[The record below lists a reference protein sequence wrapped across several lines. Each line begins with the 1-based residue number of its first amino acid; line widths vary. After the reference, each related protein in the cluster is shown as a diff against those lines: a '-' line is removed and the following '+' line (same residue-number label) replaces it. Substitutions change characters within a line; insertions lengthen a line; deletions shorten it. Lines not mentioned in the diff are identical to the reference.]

1 MKFVDICC
9 GIGGISRGFRNVG
22 WEELG
27 GFDIDSDAVL
37 INNLSGGKAIQ
48 KSVFDISPAEIKEA
62 DVITAGFPCQPFSSS
77 GNRSGVLHHSGNIF
91 SQIISLACAIKV
103 KTIVLENVQGL
114 LSNKNGY
121 TFAVILKMLNDAGYE
136 VSWRLTNASEF
147 GVPQDRKRV
156 LIIAM
161 RNARSL
167 KVLQRKNALV
177 EISAHNISSLVLSD
191 YSVPSI
197 TLGKELSH
205 LIFDTEPKI
214 GKAFEKKHFFKTSG
228 IASNGIVA
236 TWKDKERISSNIRDV
251 GDFICP
257 NFRNKQHVRSV
268 RYWGHSGKTLPYFKD
283 NGVSHCLGTTIGAGP
298 TFGVEY
304 KYIPNKLQEGLLLEN
319 SNWVRKEKNHLIFRV
334 NPRTA
339 CYLFGR
345 DFSIF
350 GDVFES
356 SGVSNTKLYKLL
368 GNSVIPEK
376 FESIAREI
384 DANLQTLFS

>member
-1 MKFVDICC
+1 LKFVDICC
-9 GIGGISRGFRNVG
+9 GIGGISQGFRNVG
-22 WEELG
+22 WDELV
-27 GFDIDSDAVL
+27 GFDIDSDAIL
-37 INNLSGGKAIQ
+37 INNLSGGKGSQ
-48 KSVFDISPAEIKEA
+48 KSVFDINPAEIKEA
-62 DVITAGFPCQPFSSS
+62 DVLTAGFPCQPFSSS

-91 SQIISLACAIKV
+91 SQIISLASAIKV

-136 VSWRLTNASEF
+136 VSWRLTNAMEF
-147 GVPQDRKRV
+147 GVSQDRKRI
-156 LIIAM
+156 LIIAV

-167 KVLQRKNALV
+167 KVVQRKDALL
-177 EISAHNISSLVLSD
+177 EISSHSISSLILSD

-197 TLGKELSH
+197 TFGRDLTH
-205 LIFDTEPKI
+205 LISETEPKI
-214 GKAFEKKHFFKTSG
+214 GKSYEKKHFFNTSG
-228 IASNGIVA
+228 IASGGVVF
-236 TWKDKERISSNIRDV
+236 TWKDKERISPNICDV

-257 NFRNKQHVRSV
+257 SFINKQHVRSV

-304 KYIPNKLQEGLLLEN
+304 KYIPNKLQEDLLLEN
-319 SNWVRKEKNHLIFRV
+319 SNWVRKERNHLIFRV

-339 CYLFGR
+339 CYLFGK

-376 FESIAREI
+376 FKKIAKEI
-384 DANLQTLFS
+384 DANLQNLFS

>member
-9 GIGGISRGFRNVG
+9 GIGGISQGFRNVG
-22 WEELG
+22 WDELG
-27 GFDIDSDAVL
+27 GFDIDSDAIL
-37 INNLSGGKAIQ
+37 INNLSGGKGNQ
-48 KSVFDISPAEIKEA
+48 KSVFDISLAEIKGA
-62 DVITAGFPCQPFSSS
+62 DVLAAGFPCQPFSSS

-91 SQIISLACAIKV
+91 SQIISLASAIKV

-136 VSWRLTNASEF
+136 VAWRLTNALEF
-147 GVPQDRKRV
+147 GVSQDRKRV

-161 RNARSL
+161 LNARSL
-167 KVLQRKNALV
+167 KVVQRKEALF
-177 EISAHNISSLVLSD
+177 EISAHSISNLILSD
-191 YSVPSI
+191 YSVPTI
-197 TLGKELSH
+197 TFGKELSH
-205 LIFDTEPKI
+205 LIFESEPKI
-214 GKAFEKKHFFKTSG
+214 GKVFEKNHFFNTSG

-236 TWKDKERISSNIRDV
+236 TWKDKERISSNIHDV

-257 NFRNKQHVRSV
+257 NFKNKKYVRSV
-268 RYWGHSGKTLPYFKD
+268 RYWGHSGKTLPYFKED
-283 NGVSHCLGTTIGAGP
+283 AVSHCLGTTIGAGP

-304 KYIPNKLQEGLLLEN
+304 KHISSKLQEDLLLEN

-339 CYLFGR
+339 CSLFGK
-345 DFSIF
+345 DFSSF
-350 GDVFES
+350 GDIFDS

-376 FESIAREI
+376 FKKIAIEI
-384 DANLQTLFS
+384 DTNLQTLLS